1 MLATEPV
8 AQLEDIPL
16 ITAEYPDFAQYL
28 PWGPFYGVFAPKGTD
43 QAVID
48 TLAAA
53 FKAAYEDPSYQ
64 ELLQGFNINA
74 LGYTGAEASAY
85 LDNWQKNTVSALVT
99 SGAVAKSPKELGL
112 E

>member
-1 MLATEPV
+1 MLATEPA
-8 AQLEDIPL
+8 AQPEDIPL

-53 FKAAYEDPSYQ
+53 YKGWRAKHDAKKAQAK
-64 ELLQGFNINA
+64 QG
-74 LGYTGAEASAY
+74 
-85 LDNWQKNTVSALVT
+85 
-99 SGAVAKSPKELGL
+99 
-112 E
+112 